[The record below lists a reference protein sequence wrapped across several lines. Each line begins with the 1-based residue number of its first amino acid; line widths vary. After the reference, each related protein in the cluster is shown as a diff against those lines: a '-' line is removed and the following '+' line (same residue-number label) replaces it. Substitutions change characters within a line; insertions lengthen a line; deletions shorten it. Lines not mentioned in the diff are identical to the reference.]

1 MPLKSI
7 FVSLAFI
14 LGSAS
19 SGLTALERCCLGY
32 ELPPI
37 EEGVK
42 PLTDEEFFERITEN
56 FSNTMV
62 FIRMGDQRLCTTNPK
77 VDGSQW
83 FKVSIGRIFLW
94 VEGGNDEYKNNRLLA
109 GILPLKDITPEQC
122 ALMSQSAKTLC
133 EDIASFNKK
142 YDFTVYHPSAYPAH
156 RRYPNGK
163 QILMVQTEDRTIKV
177 SVSSTEFHNVNMKT
191 HSYYQSGELE
201 EVIFSDPEIPRLL
214 MEAAP
219 IILNRNIEYLN
230 RTYNL
235 TIFHPTDYADELR
248 FKEGKQVLIVK
259 IGKQM
264 FEVWVRSTR
273 ISDMENSHRQYYKS
287 GDLHRTIVSHPE
299 IPAILM
305 EGAISAL
312 DQDIANLNQKYD
324 TTIFHPLDYADDLR
338 FKEGK
343 QLLMVKIKEQMFEV
357 WVASTRVSDVAN
369 SYGYHYKSGVLE
381 YVLLSHPKIPM
392 ILAPNILD
400 ADIVSL
406 NKKYGISVFH
416 PTDYAD
422 DLRYQN
428 DQQLLM
434 VKVDEQVFFEIR
446 VASTRVSDT
455 QKDYQKYYK
464 SGDLEKALL
473 SYWQR
478 AQRLAPGILEAD
490 IANLNQE
497 YNMTIFH
504 PTDYADDVRYRD
516 GQQLLMVN
524 IDEQMF
530 EVWVTSTRVS
540 DMEKSASR
548 RYYESGELWR
558 KISSEFKD
566 KISLKL
572 KEPAQ

>member
-122 ALMSQSAKTLC
+122 TLMSQSAKTLG
-133 EDIASFNKK
+133 EDIAGFNKK
-142 YDFTVYHPSAYPAH
+142 YDLTVYHPTAYPAH
-156 RRYPNGK
+156 RRYANGK
-163 QILMVQTEDRTIKV
+163 QILMVQTEDRTIKI

-201 EVIFSDPEIPRLL
+201 EVIFSHPEIPRLL

-219 IILNRNIEYLN
+219 GILNRNIENLN

-248 FKEGKQVLIVK
+248 FKEGQ
-259 IGKQM
+259 
-264 FEVWVRSTR
+264 
-273 ISDMENSHRQYYKS
+273 
-287 GDLHRTIVSHPE
+287 
-299 IPAILM
+299 
-305 EGAISAL
+305 
-312 DQDIANLNQKYD
+312 
-324 TTIFHPLDYADDLR
+324 
-338 FKEGK
+338 

-369 SYGYHYKSGVLE
+369 SYGYHYKSGALE
-381 YVLLSHPKIPM
+381 KALLSHPKIPM

-428 DQQLLM
+428 GQQLLM

-455 QKDYQKYYK
+455 QKDYRTWYK

-473 SYWQR
+473 LYWQR

-490 IANLNQE
+490 IANLNQK
-497 YNMTIFH
+497 YSMTIFH

-516 GQQLLMVN
+516 GQQLLMVT

-540 DMEKSASR
+540 DMEKNASR